1 MKLSELSVIEKKEI
15 SSFIYAVHSKE
26 WTKPDTELQV
36 SRDNTDVITL
46 RNGEE
51 LEAVLLLLEK
61 EVGKF
66 YCSLAF
72 AKTTKAFGQLAQKLQ
87 EEYPNHEVV
96 AATRRGKLVTYK
108 NPKKFLEKIRN
119 FYGSIL

>member
-1 MKLSELSVIEKKEI
+1 MKLSELSIFEKKEI
-15 SSFIYAVHSKE
+15 SSFIYAVHSRA
-26 WTKPDTELQV
+26 WTKPDTEVQV
-36 SRDNTDVITL
+36 HSKNSDVITV

-51 LEAVLLLLEK
+51 LIGVLLLREIAAHQ
-61 EVGKF
+61 F
-66 YCSLAF
+66 YCSLVF

-96 AATRRGKLVTYK
+96 QARRKHRQVIYK

-119 FYGSIL
+119 FYG